1 MATLSLMDSQNL
13 QKYELAL
20 DRLGALKCSK
30 RQRPIVERLKLV
42 SQREAV
48 SAAAKAL
55 AALWNKCQAR
65 SGGGNR

>member
-48 SAAAKAL
+48 SAAAEAL
-55 AALWNKCQAR
+55 AALWNKRPAR
-65 SGGGNR
+65 LGGGNR